1 MSISSIGSSTGSTS
15 ATPSV
20 TNNQALGQQDFLNIM
35 MAEMTNQDPM
45 SPQDDTQFLAELAQF
60 STVNGVNT
68 ITQDM
73 GQIQATTLLGKTV
86 TAMNM
91 VNGVNTPV
99 NGVVQAVSYTSS
111 GVNITV
117 NNQDIPLSDV
127 QSVQ

>member
-73 GQIQATTLLGKTV
+73 GQIQATSLLGKTV

>member
-15 ATPSV
+15 ADTNI
-20 TNNQALGQQDFLNIM
+20 TNNQSLGQQDFLNIM

-73 GQIQATTLLGKTV
+73 GQIQATALLGKTV

>member
-1 MSISSIGSSTGSTS
+1 MSINSVGSSASSTNSTQALTGSQS
-15 ATPSV
+15 
-20 TNNQALGQQDFLNIM
+20 LGQQDFLNIM

-73 GQIQATTLLGKTV
+73 GQIQATTLLGKTI
-86 TAMNM
+86 TAMQM
-91 VNGVNTPV
+91 VNGVSTPV
-99 NGVVQAVSYTSS
+99 SGVVQAISYSS
-111 GVNITV
+111 TGVNVTV
-117 NNQDIPLSDV
+117 NNQDVPLSDV

>member
-20 TNNQALGQQDFLNIM
+20 TNNQTLGQQDFLNIM

-73 GQIQATTLLGKTV
+73 GQIQATSLLGKTV

>member
-1 MSISSIGSSTGSTS
+1 MSISSIGSSAGSES
-15 ATPSV
+15 ATPTV
-20 TNNQALGQQDFLNIM
+20 TNNQTLGQQDFLNIM

-73 GQIQATTLLGKTV
+73 GQIQATSLLGKTV
-86 TAMNM
+86 TAMSM
-91 VNGVNTPV
+91 VNGVNTPI
-99 NGVVQAVSYTSS
+99 NGVVQAVSYTNT

>member
-15 ATPSV
+15 ADTNI
-20 TNNQALGQQDFLNIM
+20 TNNQSLGQQDFLNIM